1 MRFEETDWIN
11 VNDVTALVGGNE
23 SCKTALLKA
32 LWKLKP
38 GRENIVLDAQAEFPR
53 HRYTTEYY
61 RTQKWRK
68 WPVVNAELR
77 ARNDIVSIRVP
88 A

>member
-23 SCKTALLKA
+23 SCKTSLLRA

-53 HRYTTEYY
+53 HRYTIEFL
-61 RTQKWRK
+61 RTHKERK
-68 WPVVNAELR
+68 WPVVNA
-77 ARNDIVSIRVP
+77 
-88 A
+88 